1 MSLNGHKHSVS
12 SIRKTKFPS
21 TKKRSAV
28 LVRPSLRLCACG
40 QSCISHKALFTSLTV
55 CSELHITVDISASKR
70 DIGHQTDWHANAQFS
85 PSLSFSPASLSPLL
99 PPRPLSLLVSRP
111 SSFPIPLTFLSL
123 SSLLLFPRL
132 SCPLPLAGL
141 GWIKASEHIP
151 GTTFVVRN
159 LQPDTGYIFL
169 VRAQNSH
176 GLSVPSPVTELI
188 RTKPGRLGEIREP
201 F

>member
-1 MSLNGHKHSVS
+1 M
-12 SIRKTKFPS
+12 
-21 TKKRSAV
+21 
-28 LVRPSLRLCACG
+28 
-40 QSCISHKALFTSLTV
+40 TV

-70 DIGHQTDWHANAQFS
+70 DIGRQTDWHANAQFS
-85 PSLSFSPASLSPLL
+85 PSLSFSPHRFHPSSLL
-99 PPRPLSLLVSRP
+99 PPYLSSSRP
-111 SSFPIPLTFLSL
+111 SSFPIPPTFLSH